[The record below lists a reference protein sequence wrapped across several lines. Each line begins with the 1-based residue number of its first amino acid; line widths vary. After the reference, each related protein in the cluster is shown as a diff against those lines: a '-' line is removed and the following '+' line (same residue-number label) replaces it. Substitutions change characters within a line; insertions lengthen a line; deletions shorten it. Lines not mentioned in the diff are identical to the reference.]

1 MTKKMYDSE
10 ISLKQIYNKSKIRK
24 QKVFLAIKHDFRSTK
39 RTCIFNNKNTA
50 EARAVL

>member
-24 QKVFLAIKHDFRSTK
+24 QKISFIVLFLK
-39 RTCIFNNKNTA
+39 TA
-50 EARAVL
+50 ELFNVQIIKYK